1 MPFNNWIHVNSD
13 SVVFKIYDGNNE
25 LKRRM
30 TKYFITLHLRDY
42 HILMLTNNNE
52 DLVLSKNQV
61 NVHIQAMVGAIYHFW
76 AQEFVNFNFVA

>member
-1 MPFNNWIHVNSD
+1 
-13 SVVFKIYDGNNE
+13 
-25 LKRRM
+25 M
-30 TKYFITLHLRDY
+30 TKYFITSHLRDY

-61 NVHIQAMVGAIYHFW
+61 NVHIQAMVGAIHHFW